1 MFEFTTTTTT
11 TIYLKITLIMITI
24 MATKVITTTIIIIIT
39 PCPSTCQVPWLAETC
54 CAPSVHGRLTQ
65 PTPSL
70 ASTPN
75 VTARALD
82 FLHNLRFFSASI
94 FARVWYSLLKC
105 ILEPHHI
112 CERSTLQPVVSG
124 AYTADPTA
132 PLNTGFSL
140 VTSLRFV
147 QAAPAGFLTQTQL
160 DFFELQA
167 ASVAS

>member
-1 MFEFTTTTTT
+1 MRDP
-11 TIYLKITLIMITI
+11 L
-24 MATKVITTTIIIIIT
+24 
-39 PCPSTCQVPWLAETC
+39 
-54 CAPSVHGRLTQ
+54 
-65 PTPSL
+65 
-70 ASTPN
+70 
-75 VTARALD
+75 
-82 FLHNLRFFSASI
+82 
-94 FARVWYSLLKC
+94 
-105 ILEPHHI
+105 
-112 CERSTLQPVVSG
+112 TLQPVVSA